1 MALIMGLFALVDLY
15 AEKEILFPEIAALAL
30 GFWIMEKP
38 PWRGSWPAVWMSPT
52 LAALTG
58 VLLLRYVPL
67 PPIFLIGIAFILVVL
82 QLKLLRSEVFP
93 AISAAILAIITHATS
108 WLYPLSVGILMAII
122 VLGKICLDKFSGKR
136 SSTDSP
142 GFDLPKRKYFFFPGL
157 FIDAFAKTRRM
168 AKQNFRPTRL
178 GGFSGAKAYIRYVE
192 VLKNHRNAVGRTF
205 CDAIIYWGKV
215 LAGVLILSAVALRS
229 GFLFMIAPPLIV
241 AFVELSR
248 VDQPLRRSPGK
259 VVLLLFL
266 GAGSGALWFYLV
278 TEVLH
283 GPLWLFSGLALGTVF
298 CLYRTFE
305 TSFPPVA
312 ALALL
317 PALVPDVYFWKYP
330 LHVLVGSAIFIFMGV
345 FFFKEVVPESAP
357 MVEDESKEKGANLL
371 APVRNARNR
380 L

>member
-122 VLGKICLDKFSGKR
+122 VLGKICLEKFSGER
-136 SSTDSP
+136 SLMDSP
-142 GFDLPKRKYFFFPGL
+142 GFDLPEKEIVFLSGL
-157 FIDAFAKTRRM
+157 
-168 AKQNFRPTRL
+168 
-178 GGFSGAKAYIRYVE
+178 
-192 VLKNHRNAVGRTF
+192 
-205 CDAIIYWGKV
+205 IYWGKV
-215 LAGVLILSAVALRS
+215 FAGVLIISAVALHS
-229 GFLFMIAPPLIV
+229 GLLFMIAPPLIV

-248 VDQPLRRSPGK
+248 GDHPLRRTPVK

-266 GAGSGALWFYLV
+266 AAGSGALWFYLV
-278 TEVLH
+278 TEILH

-298 CLYRTFE
+298 CLYRSFE
-305 TSFPPVA
+305 ASFPPVA
-312 ALALL
+312 AVALL

-330 LHVLVGSAIFIFMGV
+330 LHVLVGSTVFIFMGV
-345 FFFKEVVPESAP
+345 FFFKEVVPESAGSCTKCAEP
-357 MVEDESKEKGANLL
+357 FVDRPS
-371 APVRNARNR
+371 AR
-380 L
+380 